1 MPKNSLS
8 HEAEENILKAAR
20 TVFIKKGYKGATT
33 RDIAAEAGITSPL
46 LNYYFRS
53 KENIF
58 SIVYERAFNSLYSNV
73 YHTIMGDASLF
84 DKILKMFSLI
94 RK

>member
-8 HEAEENILKAAR
+8 HEAEEKILKAAR

-46 LNYYFRS
+46 LTWACYQTPEALFQESASPKCQNFHLLLIS
-53 KENIF
+53 VAFLHTHQKMNIVKP
-58 SIVYERAFNSLYSNV
+58 S
-73 YHTIMGDASLF
+73 T
-84 DKILKMFSLI
+84 
-94 RK
+94 